1 MDAEERLRD
10 FHLEGGRYYRYLR
23 IPETYVKSKLNYSRD
38 DPIGNVIKFKD
49 FETSLLALDIS
60 QDSLEAIYKILAA
73 ILILGDVRFKASF
86 IFCNCFRYLFFQF
99 FKESDRDRKAALVEP
114 NVVPKVAELLKV
126 DEKKFQWSLI
136 NYCIVVNGKV
146 EKRRHTA
153 DQARDA
159 RDVLAG
165 TIYARL
171 VDFIVNSINQKFA
184 LNRAML

>member
-23 IPETYVKSKLNYSRD
+23 IPDTYVKSKLSYIRD

-49 FETSLLALDIS
+49 FETSLLSLDIS

-73 ILILGDVRFKASF
+73 ILILGDVRFK
-86 IFCNCFRYLFFQF
+86 
-99 FKESDRDRKAALVEP
+99 ESDRDRKAALVEP
-114 NVVPKVAELLKV
+114 NVIPKVAELLKV

-136 NYCIVVNGKV
+136 NYCIVVNGNV

-171 VDFIVNSINQKFA
+171 VDYIVNSINQKFA